1 MGPRDGHMSSADRPV
16 PSRSDCVVL
25 VRQSSFGLRK
35 LYWGFLLMSLVVA
48 KLLTLFKW
56 AVFYSAL

>member
-1 MGPRDGHMSSADRPV
+1 MGPRDGHMSSADHPV